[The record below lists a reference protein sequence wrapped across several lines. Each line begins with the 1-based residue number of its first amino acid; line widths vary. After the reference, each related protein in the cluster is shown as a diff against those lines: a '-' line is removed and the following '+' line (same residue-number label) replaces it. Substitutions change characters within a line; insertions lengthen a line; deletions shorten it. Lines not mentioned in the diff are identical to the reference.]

1 MSPLCQGI
9 DCTDKLSSIDTIKGK
24 NKMVLNMIEHR
35 RQVMD
40 DDESEYSEALGSN
53 VQHEKIQWTLL
64 NSSRS

>member
-1 MSPLCQGI
+1 
-9 DCTDKLSSIDTIKGK
+9 
-24 NKMVLNMIEHR
+24 MIEHR

-40 DDESEYSEALGSN
+40 DDESEYSEALGSD